1 MYYLWSGGL
10 VKESIETLCAVAV
23 TTSKAPVTS
32 LYRLNQNSDEALD
45 APWRP
50 FTVTWFCSRPG
61 TKDQMSWGNHG
72 RDAGLRC
79 SVREAINRPVEAKDA
94 QADAP
99 AMANCD
105 PISLCPRQCPLQG
118 RQHLLAVGS
127 GLL

>member
-1 MYYLWSGGL
+1 M
-10 VKESIETLCAVAV
+10 VKESIETLRAVAIA
-23 TTSKAPVTS
+23 TSKAPVIS

-50 FTVTWFCSRPG
+50 FAATWFYPRPG

-79 SVREAINRPVEAKDA
+79 SVQKAINRPVEAKDA

-99 AMANCD
+99 AMAKCN
-105 PISLCPRQCPLQG
+105 PISLCPRQYPLQG

>member
-1 MYYLWSGGL
+1 MA
-10 VKESIETLCAVAV
+10 IA
-23 TTSKAPVTS
+23 TSRAPVTS

-50 FTVTWFCSRPG
+50 FAATWFYSRPG

-79 SVREAINRPVEAKDA
+79 SVRKAINRPVEAKGA

-99 AMANCD
+99 AMAKYD
-105 PISLCPRQCPLQG
+105 SIGLCPRQYPLQG

>member
-1 MYYLWSGGL
+1 L
-10 VKESIETLCAVAV
+10 VKESIETLSAKAIA
-23 TTSKAPVTS
+23 TSRALVTS

-50 FTVTWFCSRPG
+50 FAATWFYSRPG

-79 SVREAINRPVEAKDA
+79 SVRKAINRPVEAKGA

-99 AMANCD
+99 AMAKYD
-105 PISLCPRQCPLQG
+105 SIGLCPRQYPLQG